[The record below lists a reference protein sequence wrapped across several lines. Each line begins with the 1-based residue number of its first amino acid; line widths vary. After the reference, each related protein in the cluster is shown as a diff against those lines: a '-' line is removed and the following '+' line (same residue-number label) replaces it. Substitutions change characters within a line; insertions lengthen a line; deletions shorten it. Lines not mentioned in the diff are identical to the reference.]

1 MATALLRPQKSTTV
15 RLNQTPGAL
24 RLAFNVLERVAPQIG
39 ARWAEYLWFRLPRR
53 ARSRRPLTGGTAF
66 TVDVGGRAVAGMA
79 WGSGPNVY
87 LVHGW
92 AGHAGQ
98 LVPFVTPLV
107 ESGFRA
113 VAFDAPSHGA
123 SAPGAYGPRS
133 STALEFVHALRAVVA
148 AQGPAAAIVAHSLGA
163 TATAVALCD
172 GLAAERL
179 IMVAPMASA
188 AAYARDLTVALGGGE
203 RIVSRLITRIER
215 RAGVP
220 LRHFE
225 VSELG
230 RAVAMP
236 PTLIVHDRDDT
247 STGVGDGEAIATAW
261 PGAQL
266 TVTSGLG
273 HRRILRDPA
282 VVAEVVGFASLRAH
296 TAVADGWWVPR

>member
-1 MATALLRPQKSTTV
+1 MTTALLRPQKSTTV
-15 RLNQTPGAL
+15 RLGRVPRAV
-24 RLAFNVLERVAPQIG
+24 RLAFNGLESVAPLIG
-39 ARWAEYLWFRLPRR
+39 ARWAAYLWFRLPRR

-66 TVDVGGRAVAGMA
+66 TVHVGGRAVAGMS

-92 AGHAGQ
+92 AGYAGQ
-98 LVPFVTPLV
+98 LVPFVAPLIDR
-107 ESGFRA
+107 GFRV

-133 STALEFVHALRAVVA
+133 STALEFVDALGAVVA

-163 TATAVALCD
+163 TATAVAVCD
-172 GLAAERL
+172 GLAADRL
-179 IMVAPMASA
+179 ILLAPMASA
-188 AAYARDLTVALGGGE
+188 LAYARDLTVALGGGE
-203 RIVSRLITRIER
+203 RILSRLITLIER

-225 VSELG
+225 VPELG

-273 HRRILRDPA
+273 HRKILRDPV
-282 VVAEVVGFASLRAH
+282 VVAEVVGFVSRRGAA
-296 TAVADGWWVPR
+296 